1 MSSLA
6 TAYRFVRNYVG
17 PVKGLVLDLSGTTCD
32 KYVIAPARVFFEV
45 FQKYGIPVTMEEA
58 RIPMGLRKDLHII
71 EMLKFPEVQARW
83 QQKYGRA
90 STPADAA
97 AMYKDFIPMQL
108 ACLRN
113 YGALIPGTAETIN
126 NLRKERGIKVGL
138 STGFSRAMVDVL
150 LEECAKQGFV
160 PDASVAGDDVVNGA
174 RPKPFML
181 YKNLDLMDI
190 HPIQAVVKVDDT
202 AGGVGEGL
210 EAGCWAVGVARYS
223 NYMNINTLEEEATLS
238 KAEIERRVVHSRDTL
253 RNAGAHYVVDDLTHL
268 PAVIDDI
275 EGRLARGETP

>member
-1 MSSLA
+1 MSLVH
-6 TAYRFVRNYVG
+6 RFIRRYVG

-45 FQKYGIPVTMEEA
+45 FQKYGIAVSMEEA
-58 RIPMGLRKDLHII
+58 RLPMGLRKDLHII
-71 EMLKFPEVQARW
+71 EMLQFPEVQARW
-83 QQKYGRA
+83 QKKYGKP
-90 STPADAA
+90 STAADAA

-113 YGALIPGTAETIN
+113 YGALIPGTAETLN
-126 NLRKERGIKVGL
+126 KLRKERNIKVGL

-160 PDASVAGDDVVNGA
+160 PDASVAGDDVIHGA

-181 YKNLDLMDI
+181 YKNLDMMDI
-190 HPIQAVVKVDDT
+190 HPIQSVVKVDDT

-210 EAGCWAVGVARYS
+210 EAGCWAVGVSRYS
-223 NYMNINTLEEEATLS
+223 NYMNINTLEEEHTLS
-238 KAEIERRVVHSRDTL
+238 KAEMQRRHAYSRDTL
-253 RNAGAHYVVDDLTHL
+253 NKAGAHYVVDDLTHL
-268 PAVIDDI
+268 PQVIADI
-275 EGRLARGETP
+275 EGRLARGENP